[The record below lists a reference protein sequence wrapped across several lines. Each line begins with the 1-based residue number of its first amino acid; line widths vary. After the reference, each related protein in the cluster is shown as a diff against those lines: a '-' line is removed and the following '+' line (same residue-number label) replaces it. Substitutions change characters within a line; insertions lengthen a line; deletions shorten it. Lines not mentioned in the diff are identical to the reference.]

1 MDDSGWIHR
10 VSRISAL
17 ISAPAKI
24 ARFRFPRFFLPPLHL
39 AEPRRWFNANMMCFK
54 SLKLNREA
62 IARVSL
68 FEKLEWIMYDFFSC
82 MENRYREV
90 RFFSL
95 LFIKMLRFGIK
106 RRKYLICVYKNLVN
120 LDMRDKVYVSL
131 Y

>member
-1 MDDSGWIHR
+1 
-10 VSRISAL
+10 
-17 ISAPAKI
+17 
-24 ARFRFPRFFLPPLHL
+24 
-39 AEPRRWFNANMMCFK
+39 
-54 SLKLNREA
+54 
-62 IARVSL
+62 
-68 FEKLEWIMYDFFSC
+68 

-106 RRKYLICVYKNLVN
+106 RRKYLIRVYKNLVN